1 MIIVRFALLVIG
13 PRDTMKLCRIDN
25 SLRYL
30 LLLLSFIAA
39 ALCGCSTL
47 QRTQMPPRPEIV
59 PAGHEL
65 VDVPFYPQTAYQ
77 CGPSTLAMA
86 LTYRGLSITPEEL
99 KSQVYTPSR
108 KGSLQVDMV
117 GATRRHGKIAYEITG
132 PDAIFPEIAAGHPV
146 IILQN
151 LGFSWL
157 PVWHYAIVIG
167 YNFTEKNV
175 VLRSGVTQR
184 KVMSYD
190 TFKKSW
196 AYSNYW
202 GLMVLEPT
210 HIPVAAEEN
219 KYLTAVLG
227 LEKSRQFQAAVTGYQ
242 TALSRWPESLPA
254 LMGLGN
260 SYYALEDLSEAESA
274 YREATERYPFA
285 APAYNNLAQVLLEQ
299 GRKREALAAAQ
310 KAVSLGGPLVSVSK
324 KTLQEIRSKIH

>member
-1 MIIVRFALLVIG
+1 
-13 PRDTMKLCRIDN
+13 MKPCQIDK
-25 SLRYL
+25 SLRCL
-30 LLLLSFIAA
+30 SFLLSFIVA
-39 ALCGCSTL
+39 ALYGCSTL

-59 PAGHEL
+59 PAGYEL
-65 VDVPFYPQTAYQ
+65 DDVPFYPQAAYQ

-86 LTYRGLSITPEEL
+86 LTYRGLSITPKAL

-108 KGSLQVDMV
+108 KGSLQMAMV

-146 IILQN
+146 IVLQN

-167 YNFTEKNV
+167 YNFIEKSV
-175 VLRSGVTQR
+175 ILRSGVTQR

-190 TFKKSW
+190 TFEKSW

-210 HIPVAAEEN
+210 QIPVLAEEN
-219 KYLTAVLG
+219 KYLAAVLG

-242 TALSRWPESLPA
+242 TALTRWPRSLDRPD
-254 LMGLGN
+254 GCG
-260 SYYALEDLSEAESA
+260 
-274 YREATERYPFA
+274 
-285 APAYNNLAQVLLEQ
+285 QQLLC
-299 GRKREALAAAQ
+299 
-310 KAVSLGGPLVSVSK
+310 LGGSTGSRRCFS
-324 KTLQEIRSKIH
+324 RSYRATPASRAGI

>member
-1 MIIVRFALLVIG
+1 
-13 PRDTMKLCRIDN
+13 MKTCRIDK

-30 LLLLSFIAA
+30 SLLLSFIVA
-39 ALCGCSTL
+39 ALCGCSAL

-59 PAGHEL
+59 PAGYEL
-65 VDVPFYPQTAYQ
+65 VGVPFYPQTDYQ
-77 CGPSTLAMA
+77 CGPATLAMA
-86 LTYRGLSITPEEL
+86 LTYHGLSITPEEL
-99 KSQVYTPSR
+99 QSQVYTPSL
-108 KGSLQVDMV
+108 KGSLQMDMV

-167 YNFTEKNV
+167 YNFTENNV
-175 VLRSGVTQR
+175 ILRSGVTQR

-190 TFKKSW
+190 TFEKSW
-196 AYSNYW
+196 AHSNYW

-210 HIPVAAEEN
+210 QIPVVAEET

-227 LEKSRQFQAAVTGYQ
+227 LEKSRQFQTAVTGYQ
-242 TALSRWPESLPA
+242 TALIRWPGSLPA

-260 SYYALEDLSEAESA
+260 SYYALEDLPGAENA
-274 YREATERYPFA
+274 FREATERYPLV

-324 KTLQEIRSKIH
+324 KTLQEIQSRISY